1 MTKYPTTENTSTL
14 KQITLSLGRYL
25 QQTDWIFSLIL
36 AFILRTLIFSFQI
49 SISIA
54 VLYFQFS
61 NIVEYQDGSAD
72 ISTIEIIF
80 FISFLILFKR
90 YWAYSKQTSL
100 HWWNLVISPFLW
112 HGRFIIIAL
121 VCVVLSDSSPI
132 ENFEIISLQEQHLLQ
147 IISLSSILLSLYI
160 SVPSR
165 TLIIKTEIKPLNT
178 TKSEEIKI
186 ESEVKNVQ

>member
-1 MTKYPTTENTSTL
+1 MTKYPTNENTSTL

-54 VLYFQFS
+54 VLYFQLS

-100 HWWNLVISPFLW
+100 RWWNLVISPFLW

-121 VCVVLSDSSPI
+121 VCIVLSDSSPI